1 MGNPDRRLI
10 GIAVSEGVAFGN
22 AYLYRPQ
29 PQAVTLSGSAGGDAA
44 QRYVQSLAIAAQQ
57 LSAISGKMTAA
68 SDSSAKIFEAQQEI
82 LADEEMDACVREL
95 IEDEQLDPAAA
106 VEQVYEQF
114 AAILAKV
121 KDPLIAAR
129 AADIR
134 DVKTRVL
141 RVLCGACVPDRKSVV

>member
-57 LSAISGKMTAA
+57 LSAILYSQQFSWSVIQPSTAN
-68 SDSSAKIFEAQQEI
+68 
-82 LADEEMDACVREL
+82 
-95 IEDEQLDPAAA
+95 
-106 VEQVYEQF
+106 
-114 AAILAKV
+114 
-121 KDPLIAAR
+121 
-129 AADIR
+129 
-134 DVKTRVL
+134 
-141 RVLCGACVPDRKSVV
+141 

>member
-106 VEQVYEQF
+106 VDQVYEQF
-114 AAILAKV
+114 AATSLK
-121 KDPLIAAR
+121 
-129 AADIR
+129 
-134 DVKTRVL
+134 
-141 RVLCGACVPDRKSVV
+141 